1 MLLNQVID
9 NYKIVSLLGKGGM
22 ASVYL
27 AENSQKKPQKVA
39 IKVLELDIEENAEYV
54 LRFKK
59 EAFICSKFSHPNIV
73 KVYSYGIFENKYYL
87 IMEFVDGKDLSFYIR
102 NNKKRS
108 IKDIINIAYQISSAL
123 SFAHK
128 NKVIHRDIKP
138 QNIILDKYGK
148 IKITDFGIAKINVPH
163 ALTVEGERVM
173 GTTYYMSPEQIK
185 GEPVDLKTDI
195 YSMGILL
202 YEMVTGKNPYEADTP
217 LAIINGHLYKTP
229 IPLKNIRNDVPDY
242 FINIINK
249 CIAKNRNDRFNSGD
263 EIIQALK
270 SKKIEQAKAK
280 SRSSLFW
287 EETQKVIEIK
297 NEETFIG
304 RGELNNIILK
314 DSHVSRKHSKIT
326 VLNGNY
332 IIEDLGSVNGTYVN
346 GEKISMHYLNNEDKI
361 KIGNNFFIFNCQVI
375 F

>member
-39 IKVLELDIEENAEYV
+39 IKILEVDIEENAEYV

-73 KVYSYGIFENKYYL
+73 KVYSYGIFEKEYY
-87 IMEFVDGKDLSFYIR
+87 IVMEFVDGKDLSFYIR
-102 NNKKRS
+102 NNKDRS
-108 IKDIINIAYQISSAL
+108 IKDILSFTYQMASAL

-185 GEPVDLKTDI
+185 GEPIDLKTDI

-202 YEMVTGKNPYEADTP
+202 YEMITGKNPYAADTP

-229 IPLKNIRNDVPDY
+229 MPLKNIRNDVPDY

-249 CIAKNRNDRFNSGD
+249 CIAKNKNDRFNSAD
-263 EIIQALK
+263 EILQALK
-270 SKKIEQAKAK
+270 SKKIEQSKAK

-304 RGELNNIILK
+304 RGEVNNIILK

-326 VLNGNY
+326 VSSGNY
-332 IIEDLGSVNGTYVN
+332 IIEDLGSMNGTYVN
-346 GEKISMHYLNNEDKI
+346 GEKISMHYLNNGDKI

>member
-1 MLLNQVID
+1 MILNQIID

-39 IKVLELDIEENAEYV
+39 IKVLDIDLKENTENV

-59 EAFICSKFSHPNIV
+59 EAFICSKLSHPNII
-73 KVYSYGIFENKYYL
+73 KVYSYGIFENKYYI
-87 IMEFVDGKDLSFYIR
+87 IMEFIEGKDLSSYIR
-102 NNKKRS
+102 NNKNIS
-108 IKDIINIAYQISSAL
+108 MKDIINIAYQISSAL
-123 SFAHK
+123 GYAHK

-138 QNIILDKYGK
+138 QNIILDKSGK
-148 IKITDFGIAKINVPH
+148 IKITDFGIAKINIPL
-163 ALTVEGERVM
+163 AFTLEGEKVM

-242 FINIINK
+242 LISIINK
-249 CIAKNRNDRFNSGD
+249 CIAKNKNDRFNSAD
-263 EIIQALK
+263 EIMRALK
-270 SKKIEQAKAK
+270 SKKIEQTKVK
-280 SRSSLFW
+280 SKSSLFW
-287 EETQKVIEIK
+287 EETQKAIEIK
-297 NEETFIG
+297 NEEIFIG

-314 DSHVSRKHSKIT
+314 DPHVSRKHSKIT
-326 VLNGNY
+326 ILGVNY
-332 IIEDLGSVNGTYVN
+332 IIEDLGSTNGTYVN
-346 GEKISMHYLNNEDKI
+346 GEKISMHYLHNGDKI
-361 KIGNNFFIFNCQVI
+361 KIGNNFLIFNC
-375 F
+375 

>member
-1 MLLNQVID
+1 MILNQIID
-9 NYKIVSLLGKGGM
+9 NYKIISLLGKGGM

-73 KVYSYGIFENKYYL
+73 KVYSYGIYENKYYL

-102 NNKKRS
+102 NNKNTS
-108 IKDIINIAYQISSAL
+108 IKDVLSFAYQIASAL

-138 QNIILDKYGK
+138 QNIILDKSGK
-148 IKITDFGIAKINVPH
+148 VKITDFGIAKINVPQ
-163 ALTVEGERVM
+163 AITVEGERVM

-195 YSMGILL
+195 YSMGILF
-202 YEMVTGKNPYEADTP
+202 YEMITGKNPYSADTP

-229 IPLKNIRNDVPDY
+229 VPLKNIRNDVPDY
-242 FINIINK
+242 LINIINK
-249 CIAKNRNDRFNSGD
+249 CIAKNKNDRFNSAD

-270 SKKIEQAKAK
+270 SKKIEQTKTKSKA
-280 SRSSLFW
+280 SLFW
-287 EETQKVIEIK
+287 EEAQKAIVIK

-346 GEKISMHYLNNEDKI
+346 GEKISMHYLNNGDKI
-361 KIGNNFFIFNCQVI
+361 KIGNNFFIFNC
-375 F
+375 

>member
-1 MLLNQVID
+1 MLLNQIIE
-9 NYKIVSLLGKGGM
+9 NYKIVNLLGKGGM

-27 AENSQKKPQKVA
+27 AENFQKNPQKVA
-39 IKVLELDIEENAEYV
+39 IKVLELDIEENAEYT

-73 KVYSYGIFENKYYL
+73 KVYSYGIFEDKYYL

-148 IKITDFGIAKINVPH
+148 IKITDFGIAKINVSH
-163 ALTVEGERVM
+163 TLTAEGERVV

-185 GEPVDLKTDI
+185 GEPIDLKTDI

-202 YEMVTGKNPYEADTP
+202 YEMVSGKNPYEANTP

-229 IPLKNIRNDVPDY
+229 APLKNIRNDVPDY
-242 FINIINK
+242 FINVINK
-249 CIAKNRNDRFNSGD
+249 CIAKNKNDRFNSAD

-270 SKKIEQAKAK
+270 SKKIEQVKAK
-280 SRSSLFW
+280 SKLSLFW

-297 NEETFIG
+297 NKETFIG
-304 RGELNNIILK
+304 RDKLNNIILK
-314 DSHVSRKHSKIT
+314 DSYVSRRHSKIT
-326 VLNGNY
+326 ILDGNY
-332 IIEDLGSVNGTYVN
+332 IIEDLGSTNGTYVN
-346 GEKISMHYLNNEDKI
+346 GEKIIIHYLTNGDKI
-361 KIGNNFFIFNCQVI
+361 KIGNNFFIFNC
-375 F
+375 